1 MAAVLTSPEILQAKR
16 RRLDRLEVQ
25 AAQLG
30 IGTPPEIANEI
41 ADLKTEIQAAQAPA
55 SEVERY
61 ELLLSLVQEV
71 RRDVRQL
78 YWLIPVLMLLLC
90 GFLVLL
96 VRL

>member
-1 MAAVLTSPEILQAKR
+1 MATAFLTPDILTAKR
-16 RRLDRLEVQ
+16 RRLSYLEVQ
-25 AAQLG
+25 AAQYG
-30 IGTPPEIANEI
+30 IETPPHIA
-41 ADLKTEIQAAQAPA
+41 TEIDSLKSEITAAAAPA

-78 YWLIPVLMLLLC
+78 YWLTPVLMVVLC

-96 VRL
+96 VKL